1 MRGEAQQRIATFRI
15 HHSEFRIPNYR
26 MNETTAIGMM
36 SGSSLDGLDIAL
48 VKFNEDGERYNF
60 QILAAETLPYPEY
73 WTRQLSEA
81 FHKQPEDLVQ
91 LDKDYG
97 KYLGE
102 QVLAFAQKHNAHP
115 DFVASHGHTIFHK
128 PEQHYTLQIGD
139 GQELAKAC
147 GFTVINDFR
156 SKDVSKGGQ
165 GAPLVPIGDKLLFG
179 NYEICLN
186 IGGIANVSYDEDGQR
201 IAYDLCIANQ
211 ALNYLAQM
219 KALPY
224 DRDGQLARSGEV
236 DMDLLKRLNRHP
248 FYGQLPPKSL
258 GREFFEANQK
268 GLLDDCGA
276 FDRLRH
282 PSSQQVL
289 SVEDMLATFVEHI
302 ALQIAL
308 GISHLSKGKILVT
321 GGGARNQFLME
332 RLQARTSHEVVIPD
346 KMTIDYKEAL
356 VFAFLGLLRMED
368 KTNVLSSVTGAES
381 DSCSG
386 RIWKYNG

>member
-1 MRGEAQQRIATFRI
+1 MRT
-15 HHSEFRIPNYR
+15 
-26 MNETTAIGMM
+26 TTAIGLM

-48 VKFNEDGERYNF
+48 VRFQEENDSYRF
-60 QILAAETLPYPEY
+60 QILEAETLPYPDF
-73 WTRQLSEA
+73 WKVQLAEA
-81 FHKQPEDLVQ
+81 FHKQPEDLRQ

-102 QVLAFAQKHNAHP
+102 QVLAFAKKHNAQP
-115 DFVASHGHTIFHK
+115 DFVASHGHTIFHR
-128 PEQHYTLQIGD
+128 PEEHYTLQIGD

-156 SKDVSKGGQ
+156 SEDVSKGGQ
-165 GAPLVPIGDKLLFG
+165 GAPLVPIGDKLLFSD
-179 NYEICLN
+179 YEICLN
-186 IGGIANVSYDEDGQR
+186 IGGIANVSYDEDGKR

-219 KALPY
+219 KGLPY
-224 DRDGQLARSGEV
+224 DRDGELARCGEV
-236 DMDLLKRLNRHP
+236 DMDLLKKLNRHP

-258 GREFFEANQK
+258 GREFFEANQIDVLK
-268 GLLDDCGA
+268 D
-276 FDRLRH
+276 
-282 PSSQQVL
+282 L

-308 GISHLSKGKILVT
+308 GVSHLPKGKILVT
-321 GGGARNQFLME
+321 GGGARNKFLME
-332 RLQARTSHEVVIPD
+332 RLQARTKHEVVVPEKQI
-346 KMTIDYKEAL
+346 IDYKEAL
-356 VFAFLGLLRMED
+356 VFAFLGLLRLEG

-386 RIWKYNG
+386 RIWKNN

>member
-1 MRGEAQQRIATFRI
+1 MKT
-15 HHSEFRIPNYR
+15 H
-26 MNETTAIGMM
+26 TAIGLM
-36 SGSSLDGLDIAL
+36 SGSSLDGLDLAL
-48 VKFNEDGERYNF
+48 VKFEEEGEHYDF
-60 QILAAETLPYPEY
+60 QILAAETLPYPDF
-73 WTRQLSEA
+73 WKTQLSEA
-81 FHKQPEDLVQ
+81 FHKQPEELTQ

-97 KYLGE
+97 RYLGE
-102 QVLAFAQKHNAHP
+102 QVLSFSKKHNATP

-147 GFTVINDFR
+147 GFLVINDFR
-156 SKDVSKGGQ
+156 SEDVSKGGQ

-186 IGGIANVSYDEDGQR
+186 IGGIANVSYNENGQR

-219 KALPY
+219 KGLDY

-268 GLLDDCGA
+268 GLLKDL
-276 FDRLRH
+276 FI
-282 PSSQQVL
+282 
-289 SVEDMLATFVEHI
+289 EDLLATFTEHI

-308 GISHLSKGKILVT
+308 GISHLPKGRILVT

-332 RLQARTSHEVVIPD
+332 RLQARTSHKVVIPE
-346 KMTIDYKEAL
+346 KMIIDYKEAL
-356 VFAFLGLLRMED
+356 VFAFLGLLRLEG
-368 KTNVLSSVTGAES
+368 KTNVLASVTGAES

-386 RIWKYNG
+386 RIWK

>member
-1 MRGEAQQRIATFRI
+1 MK
-15 HHSEFRIPNYR
+15 
-26 MNETTAIGMM
+26 ETTAIGLM
-36 SGSSLDGLDIAL
+36 SGSSLDGLDLAL
-48 VKFNEDGERYNF
+48 VRFQEENDKYRF
-60 QILAAETLPYPEY
+60 QILTAETLPYPDF
-73 WTRQLSEA
+73 WTKQLSEA

-102 QVLAFAQKHNAHP
+102 QVLAFAKKHNATP
-115 DFVASHGHTIFHK
+115 DFVASHGHTIFHR
-128 PEQHYTLQIGD
+128 PEEHYTLQIGD
-139 GQELAKAC
+139 GQELANAC

-156 SKDVSKGGQ
+156 SEDVSKGGQ

-179 NYEICLN
+179 DYEICLN
-186 IGGIANVSYDEDGQR
+186 IGGIANVSYDEDGKR

-219 KALPY
+219 KGLPY
-224 DRDGQLARSGEV
+224 DRDGQLARKGVV

-258 GREFFEANQK
+258 GREFFESNQK
-268 GLLDDCGA
+268 DLLKD
-276 FDRLRH
+276 L
-282 PSSQQVL
+282 P
-289 SVEDMLATFVEHI
+289 VEDMLATFVEHI

-308 GISHLSKGKILVT
+308 GVSHLPKGKILVT

-356 VFAFLGLLRMED
+356 VFAFLGLLRMEG
-368 KTNVLSSVTGAES
+368 KTNVLASVTGAES

>member
-1 MRGEAQQRIATFRI
+1 MKI
-15 HHSEFRIPNYR
+15 
-26 MNETTAIGMM
+26 TTAIGLM

-48 VKFNEDGERYNF
+48 VKFDEDNGHYAF
-60 QILAAETLPYPEY
+60 QILQAETLPYPEY
-73 WTRQLSEA
+73 WTKQLSEA

-102 QVLAFAQKHNAHP
+102 QVLAFARKHNVTP
-115 DFVASHGHTIFHK
+115 DFVASHGHTIFHRPK
-128 PEQHYTLQIGD
+128 EHYTLQIGD

-156 SKDVSKGGQ
+156 SEDVSKGGQ

-179 NYEICLN
+179 DYEICLN
-186 IGGIANVSYDEDGQR
+186 IGGIANVSYDENGQR

-219 KALPY
+219 KGLPY
-224 DRDGQLARSGEV
+224 DRDGALARSGEV

-268 GLLDDCGA
+268 ELLKD
-276 FDRLRH
+276 
-282 PSSQQVL
+282 L
-289 SVEDMLATFVEHI
+289 SVEDMLATFTEHI

-308 GISHLSKGKILVT
+308 GISHLPKGKILVT
-321 GGGARNQFLME
+321 GGGARNKFLME
-332 RLQARTSHEVVIPD
+332 RLQARTSHEVAIPD
-346 KMTIDYKEAL
+346 KMIIDYKEAL
-356 VFAFLGLLRMED
+356 VFAFLGLLRMEG
-368 KTNVLSSVTGAES
+368 KTNVLASVTGAES

-386 RIWKYNG
+386 RIWKY

>member
-1 MRGEAQQRIATFRI
+1 MK
-15 HHSEFRIPNYR
+15 
-26 MNETTAIGMM
+26 ETTAIGLM

-48 VKFNEDGERYNF
+48 VKFNEDGECYHF
-60 QILAAETLPYPEY
+60 QILAAETLSYPEY
-73 WTRQLSEA
+73 WTQQLSEA
-81 FHKQPEDLVQ
+81 FHKQPQDLVQ

-102 QVLAFAQKHNAHP
+102 QVLAFAKKYNVMP

-128 PEQHYTLQIGD
+128 PDQHYTLQIGD
-139 GQELAKAC
+139 GQELAEAC

-156 SKDVSKGGQ
+156 SEDVSKGGQ

-179 NYEICLN
+179 DYEICLN
-186 IGGIANVSYDEDGQR
+186 IGGIANVSYDENGNR

-219 KALPY
+219 KGLPY
-224 DRDGQLARSGEV
+224 DRDGALARSGQV

-258 GREFFEANQK
+258 GREFFETYQK
-268 GLLDDCGA
+268 DLLKD
-276 FDRLRH
+276 
-282 PSSQQVL
+282 L
-289 SVEDMLATFVEHI
+289 SVEDLLATFVEHI

-308 GISHLSKGKILVT
+308 GVSHLPKGKILVT
-321 GGGARNQFLME
+321 GGGARNKFLME
-332 RLQARTSHEVVIPD
+332 RLQTRSSHEVVIPE
-346 KMTIDYKEAL
+346 KRIIDYKEAL
-356 VFAFLGLLRMED
+356 VFAFLGLLRMEG
-368 KTNVLSSVTGAES
+368 KTNVLASVTGAES

-386 RIWKYNG
+386 RIWKYSV

>member
-1 MRGEAQQRIATFRI
+1 MK
-15 HHSEFRIPNYR
+15 
-26 MNETTAIGMM
+26 ETIAIGLM
-36 SGSSLDGLDIAL
+36 SGSSLDGLDLAL
-48 VKFNEDGERYNF
+48 VRF
-60 QILAAETLPYPEY
+60 QEENGNYRFRILQAETLPYPEY
-73 WTRQLSEA
+73 WTKQLSEA
-81 FHKQPEDLVQ
+81 FHKKPEELVQ

-102 QVLAFAQKHNAHP
+102 QVLAFTKKHNATP

-147 GFTVINDFR
+147 GFTIINDFR
-156 SKDVSKGGQ
+156 SEDVSKGGQ
-165 GAPLVPIGDKLLFG
+165 GAPLVPIGDKLLFSD
-179 NYEICLN
+179 YEICLN

-219 KALPY
+219 KGVNY
-224 DRDGQLARSGEV
+224 DKDGVLARSGEI

-248 FYGQLPPKSL
+248 FYGQFPPKSL
-258 GREFFEANQK
+258 GREFFEENQK
-268 GLLDDCGA
+268 GLLID
-276 FDRLRH
+276 
-282 PSSQQVL
+282 L
-289 SVEDMLATFVEHI
+289 SIENMLATFVEHI

-308 GISHLSKGKILVT
+308 GVSHLPKGKILVT
-321 GGGARNQFLME
+321 GGGARNKFLME

-346 KMTIDYKEAL
+346 KMIIDYKEAL
-356 VFAFLGLLRMED
+356 VFAFLGLLRLEG
-368 KTNVLSSVTGAES
+368 KTNVLASVTGAES

-386 RIWKYNG
+386 RIWKPC

>member
-1 MRGEAQQRIATFRI
+1 MK
-15 HHSEFRIPNYR
+15 
-26 MNETTAIGMM
+26 ETTAIGLM

-48 VKFNEDGERYNF
+48 VRFQEESGKYSF
-60 QILAAETLPYPEY
+60 QILQAETLPYPEY
-73 WTRQLSEA
+73 WTKQLSEA

-97 KYLGE
+97 RYLGE
-102 QVLAFAQKHNAHP
+102 QVLAFAKKYNAQP
-115 DFVASHGHTIFHK
+115 DFVASHGHTIFHR
-128 PEQHYTLQIGD
+128 PEEHYTLQIGD

-156 SKDVSKGGQ
+156 SEDVSKGGQ

-179 NYEICLN
+179 DYEICLN

-219 KALPY
+219 KGLPY
-224 DRDGQLARSGEV
+224 DRDGQLACNGEV

-258 GREFFEANQK
+258 GREFFETYQK
-268 GLLDDCGA
+268 GLLDDCGTA
-276 FDRLRH
+276 GRETTGLRH
-282 PSSQQVL
+282 L
-289 SVEDMLATFVEHI
+289 SVDDMLATFVEHI

-308 GISHLSKGKILVT
+308 GVSHLPKGKILVT

-332 RLQARTSHEVVIPD
+332 RLQARSSHEVVIPD
-346 KMTIDYKEAL
+346 KMTVDYKEAL
-356 VFAFLGLLRMED
+356 VFAFLGLLKLEG
-368 KTNVLSSVTGAES
+368 KINVLASVTGAES

-386 RIWKYNG
+386 QIWK

>member
-1 MRGEAQQRIATFRI
+1 MK
-15 HHSEFRIPNYR
+15 
-26 MNETTAIGMM
+26 ETIAIGLM

-48 VKFNEDGERYNF
+48 VRFQEENGKYGF
-60 QILAAETLPYPEY
+60 QILAAETLPYSEY
-73 WTRQLSEA
+73 WTWQLSAA
-81 FHKQPEDLVQ
+81 FHKQPEELVQ

-102 QVLAFAQKHNAHP
+102 QVLAFAKKHNVTP

-139 GQELAKAC
+139 GQELTKAC

-156 SKDVSKGGQ
+156 TEDVNKGGQ

-179 NYEICLN
+179 DYEICLN

-219 KALPY
+219 KGLPY
-224 DRDGQLARSGEV
+224 DRDGQLAHSGEI

-258 GREFFEANQK
+258 GREFFEENQK
-268 GLLDDCGA
+268 ELLKD
-276 FDRLRH
+276 
-282 PSSQQVL
+282 L

-308 GISHLSKGKILVT
+308 GVSHLPKGKILVS
-321 GGGARNQFLME
+321 GGGARNNFLME
-332 RLQARTSHEVVIPD
+332 RLQARTSHEIIIPD

-356 VFAFLGLLRMED
+356 VFALLGLLRVEG